1 MAFSSKIFN
10 IGKSIS
16 GKITSVSSSIF
27 KRRPLN
33 TDTFLKP
40 NTTPIE
46 ETLIETNSILSEIQ
60 KQLALDF
67 AYRIAK
73 EDDELKGLQKSSEE
87 RDSISKKLG
96 VSSSPLGKITNKV
109 VSPIKNIFQSI
120 FKFLLWIGAGFVV
133 NKFLTDPSWQKVG
146 GNFLKWVQKHWKW
159 ITGIGMGVTILSA
172 VGKLAVV
179 IGAIKVLWPVL
190 IAAALFNQAGKGYMR
205 HKKLRQDFNKRND
218 ESIITVEEFQEQNK
232 GKLPGKKKLNMSWL
246 QGIFE
251 STFAPHHGV
260 SLFNNGGLVRGM
272 GGVDNIPARLS
283 AGEVVMSNDAA
294 DLWGRDNLLKMNMI
308 GNKKQT
314 YSKLGRPNKS
324 LPITVLPSIN
334 SGSTNTGTVPDSPSD
349 ADSVPLVLSENRDNY
364 YVGYMR
370 SQLGIFE

>member
-73 EDDELKGLQKSSEE
+73 EDDELKVLQKSSEE

-96 VSSSPLGKITNKV
+96 VSSSPLGKVTNKV
-109 VSPIKNIFQSI
+109 ISPIKGIFQQI
-120 FKFLLWIGAGFVV
+120 FQFLLWIGGGFLLNKIWDDPKKFDITDGKNWKKWGSAFIDMISNIRIGNIRIGKVISNVV
-133 NKFLTDPSWQKVG
+133 KEMKN
-146 GNFLKWVQKHWKW
+146 
-159 ITGIGMGVTILSA
+159 I
-172 VGKLAVV
+172 
-179 IGAIKVLWPVL
+179 
-190 IAAALFNQAGKGYMR
+190 
-205 HKKLRQDFNKRND
+205 
-218 ESIITVEEFQEQNK
+218 
-232 GKLPGKKKLNMSWL
+232 
-246 QGIFE
+246 
-251 STFAPHHGV
+251 
-260 SLFNNGGLVRGM
+260 
-272 GGVDNIPARLS
+272 VDNIKILFGLAKKIRNSKVGKGTGRVIGGFADWVLRDATDFDKRGI
-283 AGEVVMSNDAA
+283 AGGTQIQELNKGGLIKGQSHNQGGVNINAEAGGVVMSNDAA

-334 SGSTNTGTVPDSPSD
+334 SGSTDTGTVPDSPSD

>member
-1 MAFSSKIFN
+1 VAFSSKIFN

-96 VSSSPLGKITNKV
+96 VSSSPLGKVTNKV
-109 VSPIKNIFQSI
+109 ISPIKGIFQQI
-120 FKFLLWIGAGFVV
+120 FQFLLWIGGGFLLNKILKDPKKFNIFDFKNWKKWGTNFINMISNIRIGNIRISKVISNVV
-133 NKFLTDPSWQKVG
+133 KEMKNIVDNIKILFGLAKKIRNSKVG
-146 GNFLKWVQKHWKW
+146 KG
-159 ITGIGMGVTILSA
+159 TGR
-172 VGKLAVV
+172 V
-179 IGAIKVLWPVL
+179 IGGFADWVLRDATDFDKRG
-190 IAAALFNQAGKGYMR
+190 IAGGTQTQEL
-205 HKKLRQDFNKRND
+205 NK
-218 ESIITVEEFQEQNK
+218 
-232 GKLPGKKKLNMSWL
+232 
-246 QGIFE
+246 
-251 STFAPHHGV
+251 
-260 SLFNNGGLVRGM
+260 GGLVRGM

-334 SGSTNTGTVPDSPSD
+334 SGSTDTGTVPDSPSD
-349 ADSVPLVLSENRDNY
+349 ADSVPLVLSENTDND

>member
-1 MAFSSKIFN
+1 VAFSSKIFN

-73 EDDELKGLQKSSEE
+73 EDDELKDLQKSSEE

-96 VSSSPLGKITNKV
+96 VSSSPLGKVTNKAI
-109 VSPIKNIFQSI
+109 SPIKNIFQSI
-120 FKFLLWIGAGFVV
+120 FKFLLWIGAGFVA

-159 ITGIGMGVTILSA
+159 ITGIGIGATILSA

-179 IGAIKVLWPVL
+179 IGAIKLLWPVL
-190 IAAALFNQAGKGYMR
+190 IASALSAGGMFLFSQGR
-205 HKKLRQDFNKRND
+205 DGSWLQ
-218 ESIITVEEFQEQNK
+218 
-232 GKLPGKKKLNMSWL
+232 KKLNKEAAKKHKFL
-246 QGIFE
+246 PGIDI
-251 STFAPHHGV
+251 HHDPTGERDV
-260 SLFNNGGLVRGM
+260 GRMVGDKIMGWFNGIKNYMGFDKGGLVRGM

-294 DLWGRDNLLKMNMI
+294 DLWGRDNPFFLPLI

-334 SGSTNTGTVPDSPSD
+334 SGSTDTGTVPDSPSD